1 MLRVAR
7 GEVVDSIDAVFDEA
21 SPGGLRERIVINL
34 YVGWIP
40 WTDISIASIAQLV
53 EREAVNLKV
62 GSSSLPGGA

>member
-34 YVGWIP
+34 YVDWIP
-40 WTDISIASIAQLV
+40 WTAISIASIAQLV
-53 EREAVNLKV
+53 EREAVNHKV
-62 GSSSLPGGA
+62 GSSSPPGSA